1 MSDQN
6 ADKRNVPSE
15 RKNGEDAGLPS
26 AKLAAPTTAGPVMTS
41 TGGSTSSSARSLNV
55 GDAKINPSQ
64 PKLPRTPYVP
74 QFSVATQMILK
85 RMRGEQGGLVS
96 ALASATA
103 PSVPRPKAPQQ
114 ASESTLSIS
123 AGLSTPSTPS
133 ATLPLPSPRP
143 ASLKSPLNMSQKRK
157 RGKEDTS
164 DVSSAAEASDYGE
177 GIKRTNLK
185 STTATPTTT
194 KSGRHILKPD
204 TYDPAADDNAR
215 KRNQLGKR
223 TAEQALCKKCMRMHS
238 PATNQMVFC
247 DGCNDPW
254 HQRCH
259 EPWIEDEVI
268 KDQSLKWYCSV
279 CQAKRDRLQPRKK
292 VVVEEPKF
300 GSWAGKSAAQVSL
313 ILLRVVHG
321 LAS

>member
-1 MSDQN
+1 M
-6 ADKRNVPSE
+6 A
-15 RKNGEDAGLPS
+15 L
-26 AKLAAPTTAGPVMTS
+26 TS
-41 TGGSTSSSARSLNV
+41 GSTSSSPLSHNV
-55 GDAKINPSQ
+55 GDKKIDLSQ

-85 RMRGEQGGLVS
+85 RMRGEQGSLTS
-96 ALASATA
+96 ALATATA
-103 PSVPRPKAPQQ
+103 PSTPRPKVPQQ
-114 ASESTLSIS
+114 TSDSTLSIP
-123 AGLSTPSTPS
+123 AGPSTPSAPS
-133 ATLPLPSPRP
+133 ATLPLPSPGSG
-143 ASLKSPLNMSQKRK
+143 SLKSPFITSHKRK

-164 DVSSAAEASDYGE
+164 DVSSVAEASDYGE

-185 STTATPTTT
+185 STTVLPTTT

-279 CQAKRDRLQPRKK
+279 CQAKRERLQPRKK
-292 VVVEEPKF
+292 VVIEQPRF

-313 ILLRVVHG
+313 IC
-321 LAS
+321 